1 MPTLARIDHVEL
13 LQHVIV
19 KAVPGQR
26 LFEDDTDRDLFL
38 RMLEPLLARTGTKC
52 LAWVLLPDHFH
63 LLLRPTT
70 QRLTTLMLPLLV
82 GYARGFNKR
91 HGRRGRLFRGRY
103 KSVACEDHSV
113 LKELVRYLHL
123 HPLRSGD
130 VAKYKDLERHP
141 WCGHGAIIGSSRL
154 AWQSVGEV
162 LERFGRKRE
171 RCLLSYRRFVKAGVG
186 QGERRELAG
195 GGKRRVRRLGVEA
208 HPTRCDGRMLGTS
221 AFVRGIEEAQE
232 WSRAP
237 VRGRA
242 ESIFG
247 PRPTVVPVSDLV
259 EKVAAAVGLSPEQ
272 VRARSRAPDVRRAR
286 RVVCYLAYIRNCHP
300 GRAVAAE
307 LGMAH
312 ATICAGASAGE
323 TLLRYDF
330 RLHHLVR

>member
-1 MPTLARIDHVEL
+1 MPTLARIDQVEL

-19 KAVPGQR
+19 KAVTGQR

-38 RMLEPLLARTGTKC
+38 RILEPLLTRTGTRC

-103 KSVACEDHSV
+103 KSVACEDNT

-123 HPLRSGD
+123 HPLRSGE
-130 VAKYKDLERHP
+130 VAKYKDLESHP
-141 WCGHGAIIGSSRL
+141 WCGHGAIMGATVL
-154 AWQSVGEV
+154 GWQSGEV
-162 LERFGRKRE
+162 LDSFGRKRV
-171 RCLLSYRRFVKAGVG
+171 RCLLAYRRFVKAGVG

-208 HPTRCDGRMLGTS
+208 DPTRCDGRVLGTS

-232 WSRAP
+232 WQRAP

-242 ESIFG
+242 ANIFS
-247 PRPTVVPVSDLV
+247 RNCAVVSVTEVV
-259 EKVAAAVGLSPEQ
+259 EKVAAAIGLSPEQ
-272 VRARSRAPDVRRAR
+272 VRQRSRAPEVRKAR
-286 RVVCYLAYIRNCHP
+286 SIVCYLAYIRNTHP
-300 GRAVAAE
+300 GKAVAAE
-307 LGMAH
+307 LGVAH
-312 ATICAGASAGE
+312 STICAGAMAGE
-323 TLLRYDF
+323 TLLRNDY
-330 RLHHLVR
+330 RLHHLRW

>member
-1 MPTLARIDHVEL
+1 MPTLARIDQVEL

-26 LFEDDTDRDLFL
+26 LFEDDTDRDTFL
-38 RMLEPLLARTGTKC
+38 SMLKPLLARTGTRC

-70 QRLTTLMLPLLV
+70 YRLTTLMLPLLV

-103 KSVACEDHSV
+103 KSVACEDNTV

-123 HPLRSGD
+123 HPLRSGE
-130 VAKYKDLERHP
+130 VAKYRDLERHP
-141 WCGHGAIIGSSRL
+141 WCGHGAIIDSSMQG
-154 AWQSVGEV
+154 WQSVDEV
-162 LERFGRKRE
+162 LGRFGRKRE
-171 RCLLSYRRFVKAGVG
+171 RCLLAYRRFVKAGRG

-208 HPTRCDGRMLGTS
+208 RPTRCDARMLGTS
-221 AFVRGIEEAQE
+221 AFVQEIVEAQQ
-232 WSRAP
+232 WQRAP

-242 ESIFG
+242 ENIYT
-247 PRPTVVPVSDLV
+247 PRRAVVSLSELV

-272 VRARSRAPDVRRAR
+272 VRRRCRAPEVRKARSVI
-286 RVVCYLAYIRNCHP
+286 CYLAYIRNCHP
-300 GRAVAAE
+300 GKAVAAE

-312 ATICAGASAGE
+312 ATVCACARAGE
-323 TLLRYDF
+323 TLLRYNF
-330 RLHHLVR
+330 RLHHLRL